1 VLSPSLYIIVCS
13 ARNRLRVRLRR
24 LREPRY
30 LIGAVAGAAYLYFSV
45 VARMWGARA
54 GSPRRGGRTPTPDT
68 VLPILRTAGTGV
80 AAGLALLVM
89 ATLGWLLPV
98 KSGLL
103 EFTEAEIQFL
113 FPAPLLRRHLL
124 IHRLMRSQLGLLFA
138 AIVPAIAFPL
148 ASVAGRARFALS
160 MWLLLVTAKVYF
172 AGVTLART
180 RLASPSA
187 GARLI
192 AWLPIGLLL
201 AALIIVGNAMGREF
215 LHRAPTTLSEG
226 LLRLGRVGTLG
237 LPGIVLWPFVA
248 LARPLFAVWP
258 GAYLA
263 ALAGSLT
270 VLGVTAAWMLA
281 IDEAFQDA
289 AAEAAE
295 RRAARVAAQRTPIPR
310 VRTTGWTLRPSGRP
324 EAAFLWKSAM
334 QMLRATS
341 GATLVRYLAPLVILG
356 SAISSLM
363 MSANQTRGRAAA
375 LCLMAV
381 AAAAFAVLLGPQVV
395 RTDLR
400 ADLGHLELLK
410 TWPVKASAVIRG
422 EMLWPVCVVTLV
434 GWFAILCAT
443 MFSAA
448 AFPEVTLASRL
459 SISSATALLAPAL
472 ISAQYAIHNV
482 TAVLLP
488 AWVPIGDQRP
498 RGLDAMG
505 QRLILFGGV
514 LVSLAVMVL
523 PGAAA
528 GAAVVI
534 ALQRYIGPAA
544 LIPAAAVCG
553 AIVLIEVFMATEAI
567 APAYERMDLMSVEI
581 VVSR

>member
-1 VLSPSLYIIVCS
+1 VLNPSLYIIVCS

-30 LIGAVAGAAYLYFSV
+30 LIGAVAGVAYVYFSFLG
-45 VARMWGARA
+45 RRWGARTGTA
-54 GSPRRGGRTPTPDT
+54 RRGERTPTPDT
-68 VLPILRTAGTGV
+68 VLPILRAAGAGV
-80 AAGLALLVM
+80 AGLALLVM
-89 ATLGWLLPV
+89 AAVGWLLPFQ
-98 KSGLL
+98 SGLL
-103 EFTEAEIQFL
+103 EFTEAETQFL

-138 AIVPAIAFPL
+138 AIVPALAFPSD
-148 ASVAGRARFALS
+148 SVGGRARFALS

-172 AGVTLART
+172 AGVTLARA

-187 GARLI
+187 GARLM
-192 AWLPIGLLL
+192 AGLPIGLLV
-201 AALIIVGNAMGREF
+201 AALMIVGSAVSREF
-215 LHRAPTTLSEG
+215 RHQAPITFSDG
-226 LLRLGRVGTLG
+226 LTRLGRVGTDG

-263 ALAGSLT
+263 AFAGSLA
-270 VLGVTAAWMLA
+270 VLGVTTAWMLRS
-281 IDEAFQDA
+281 DEAFQDA
-289 AAEAAE
+289 AAEATE
-295 RRAARVAAQRTPIPR
+295 RRAAKRAAQRTPTPR
-310 VRTTGWTLRPSGRP
+310 ARTTGWTLRPSGRP
-324 EAAFLWKSAM
+324 EAAFLWKNAM

-341 GATLVRYLAPLVILG
+341 GATLVRYLAPLIILG
-356 SAISSLM
+356 TLISSLM
-363 MSANQTRGRAAA
+363 MSASQARGRAAA

-381 AAAAFAVLLGPQVV
+381 AVAAFAVLLGPQVV

-410 TWPVKASAVIRG
+410 TWPVKASTVIRG

-434 GWFAILCAT
+434 GWFAIVCAT

-459 SISSATALLAPAL
+459 SISLATALLAPAL
-472 ISAQYAIHNV
+472 VSAQYAIHNV

-488 AWVPIGDQRP
+488 AWVPLGDQRP

-514 LVSLAVMVL
+514 LVSLAVMIL

-528 GAAVVI
+528 GAIVGI
-534 ALQRYIGPAA
+534 AFRRFIGVAA

-553 AIVLIEVFMATEAI
+553 AIVLVEVFMATEAI
-567 APAYERMDLMSVEI
+567 APAYERMDLMSVE
-581 VVSR
+581 RGD